1 MDIIDY
7 VGDPKNVQRNLFCY
21 KICEW
26 SNLRWS
32 NKKSK
37 KSSSQNLLKQ
47 HQGQQVKKGWN
58 RLQNQPV
65 EHVKWDE

>member
-1 MDIIDY
+1 MPILP
-7 VGDPKNVQRNLFCY
+7 GHEGSF
-21 KICEW
+21 
-26 SNLRWS
+26 
-32 NKKSK
+32 KSLNEAL